1 MFLRYDLRSWA
12 AKQRNS
18 DLIDYVVASDQEE
31 AASIVYQITGL
42 QEFTLVEV
50 NPLTGEEM

>member
-12 AKQRNS
+12 AKQLNG

-31 AASIVYQITGL
+31 AANIVHQITDL
-42 QEFTLVEV
+42 QEFTLAEV

>member
-12 AKQRNS
+12 AKQLNG

-31 AASIVYQITGL
+31 AANIVHQITGL
-42 QEFTLVEV
+42 QEFTLAEV